1 MTTPVQITRPRLDDL
16 IDGLTKAH
24 DDPLDQLTGAM
35 VLADHLGEVAD
46 HLIGHFVDQ
55 ARRSGHSWTEIGHSM
70 GVTKQAAR
78 KRFVPKDPGEAPD
91 LDPDQGFGRFTHAAR
106 HVVLAAQNEAQ
117 DAGHQQITPGHLT
130 LGLLAEP
137 HELAARTIVAQ
148 GVPLESVRP
157 AVQPTLP
164 PPSSEESPVLVPFD
178 ESAKKVLELTF
189 REALRLEHDYVGS
202 EHVLLAL
209 LEVEDGSGPLT
220 GLGIDKAA
228 AEAHIATAEPDEGVE
243 VERPD
248 GGEAGAGN

>member
-1 MTTPVQITRPRLDDL
+1 MTTPAQITRPRLDDL

-24 DDPLDQLTGAM
+24 EDPLDQLAGAM
-35 VLADHLGEVAD
+35 VLADHLDEVAD

-55 ARRSGHSWTEIGHSM
+55 ARRSGHSWTEIGRSM

-164 PPSSEESPVLVPFD
+164 PPSSLLPRPPPRPPSRRPPYLLPRLLPPRPEMTSSTSRTAAW
-178 ESAKKVLELTF
+178 SAA
-189 REALRLEHDYVGS
+189 RSSRS
-202 EHVLLAL
+202 CR
-209 LEVEDGSGPLT
+209 
-220 GLGIDKAA
+220 I
-228 AEAHIATAEPDEGVE
+228 
-243 VERPD
+243 RR
-248 GGEAGAGN
+248 